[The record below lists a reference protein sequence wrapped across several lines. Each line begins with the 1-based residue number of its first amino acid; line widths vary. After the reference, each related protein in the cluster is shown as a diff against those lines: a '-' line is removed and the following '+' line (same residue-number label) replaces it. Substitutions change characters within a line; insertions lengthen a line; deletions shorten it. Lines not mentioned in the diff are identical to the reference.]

1 MQVNYLHSHGLAHTE
16 LRLENVHVS
25 PIDKHVKVS
34 SLSFCLCLCKWLSS
48 VVAIMLHGLL
58 CTLNYIL
65 V

>member
-34 SLSFCLCLCKWLSS
+34 SLSFCLCLCK
-48 VVAIMLHGLL
+48 VVVFCPYNHALVLYHGP
-58 CTLNYIL
+58 
-65 V
+65 